1 MLKNKSNESGGYT
14 LVEVLIA
21 VAIIAALGVAVLTAL
36 TTATKARAQ
45 ADVRTTAV
53 TIAVTTI
60 EAVKNQSYP
69 YKWAPGSLTG
79 ADYTDAWVDMI
90 KNNYP
95 DNFLLF
101 TLDNDGNQV
110 ADKVY
115 GLPWN
120 LDDNVPVY
128 GGTNPADPGIQKVTV
143 IIQYNG
149 EEIYRLADFK
159 VYRN

>member
-21 VAIIAALGVAVLTAL
+21 VAILAAIGVAVLTAL

-53 TIAVTTI
+53 TMAVTTI
-60 EAVKNQSYP
+60 EAVKNQTLDYDWSP
-69 YKWAPGSLTG
+69 NSLTG
-79 ADYTDAWVDMI
+79 GDYTTTWDSI
-90 KNNYP
+90 KANFP
-95 DNFLLF
+95 ANFLLF
-101 TLDNDGNQV
+101 TLDNTGTLV

-120 LDDNVPVY
+120 LDDNVLVY

-149 EEIYRLADFK
+149 EE
-159 VYRN
+159 